1 MLKNYLK
8 IAFRILRRYRA
19 YSFINIVGLAIG
31 MACCLLILA
40 YVRHELSYDRYH
52 KNASQIYRVVEELDL
67 AGKKTHMAI
76 TPAPF
81 APAMDNDLEEVVHA
95 VRFMSSRN
103 IGDKVLVSFR
113 DSHFYE
119 DSWFYADDTVFEVF
133 TFPLVKGDPKTA
145 LKEPLSVVVTEE
157 AARKY
162 FGDEDPLGKVLTVS
176 DKYNQY
182 DFLVTGVLKNIPPH
196 SHFRFDFLASFIT
209 LETHYRFNLPNW
221 FNHAYYTY
229 LLLESGCNPK
239 ELEKKFPA
247 LVEKYTGKVGASVL
261 KPHLQPLTSIHL
273 HSHLRSE
280 IEANSDIVYVYVFS
294 ATAFFILLIAC
305 INFMNLATAR
315 YACRTRE
322 VGVRKVVGARRAQL
336 IKQFLGESILFSLLA
351 LPFSI
356 LFVELLLPVFSSL
369 IGKKLVFNYF
379 SNWLVLI
386 GLLGV
391 TILVGCLSG
400 IYPALFLSAFEPVK
414 VLKGTVFSGSRGVY
428 LRKGLIVFQF
438 AISIILMVSTA
449 VIMNQVDYLRTKKLG
464 FQKEQVLVLPL
475 RSKETRV
482 RYELLKNEFLKNP
495 RIMKVTM
502 SSGLPGRI
510 PHYWVIN
517 AELTEELV
525 DVKKKVMSAW
535 VLMVDHDFI
544 KTMGMELVEGR
555 DFSRD
560 FVTDEKETVIINE
573 QAAKEFGWTSPL
585 GMKVKTENMD
595 GYVIGVVKDFH
606 FKPLYQLIEP
616 IVIYIKPSFFEY
628 ASLRI
633 SPVDIPSTLADLKD
647 KWREL
652 APNQPFEYFFLDS
665 DFDSIYRSEERVGK
679 LTASSTL
686 LAIFIAC
693 LGLFGL
699 ASFTAEQRTKEI
711 GIRKVLGASIP
722 GIVSLLTREFTKWV
736 VVANVFAWPVSYYVM
751 QRWLQNFA
759 YRINVGFLNFLLAA
773 AMTLAVALFAVS
785 YQAIKAALAN
795 PVEALRYE

>member
-8 IAFRILRRYRA
+8 IALRILRRYKA
-19 YSFINIVGLAIG
+19 YSLINIAGLAIG
-31 MACCLLILA
+31 LACCLLILA

-52 KNASQIYRVVEELDL
+52 QNTAQIYRVVEELDL
-67 AGKKTHMAI
+67 PGNKIHMAI

-103 IGDKVLVSFR
+103 IGEKVLVRFQDR
-113 DSHFYE
+113 YFYE
-119 DSWFYADDTVFEVF
+119 DKWFYADDAVFDIF
-133 TFPLVKGDPKTA
+133 TFPLAKGNPKTA

-162 FGDEDPLGKVLTVS
+162 FGDEDPMGKVLNVT
-176 DKYNQY
+176 DEYNQY
-182 DFLVTGVLKNIPPH
+182 DFLITGVLKNIPLN

-209 LETHYRFNLPNW
+209 LEKHYRFNLPNW

-229 LLLESGCNPK
+229 LLLEKGCNPK
-239 ELEKKFPA
+239 DLEKKFPG

-261 KPHLQPLTSIHL
+261 KPHLQPLSSIHL
-273 HSHLRSE
+273 HSHLQSE
-280 IEANSDIVYVYVFS
+280 IEANSDIAYVYVFS
-294 ATAFFILLIAC
+294 AIAFFILLIAC
-305 INFMNLATAR
+305 MNFMNLATAR

-322 VGVRKVVGARRAQL
+322 VGVRKVVGARRPQL
-336 IKQFLGESILFSLLA
+336 IRQFLGESILFSLVA
-351 LPFSI
+351 LPVSI
-356 LFVELLLPVFSSL
+356 LLVELLLPAFSSL
-369 IGKKLVFNYF
+369 IGRKLAFNYF

-391 TILVGCLSG
+391 TFLVGCLSG

-414 VLKGTVFSGSRGVY
+414 VLKGTFLSGSRGAH

-449 VIMNQVDYLRTKKLG
+449 VIINQVDYLRTKKLG

-475 RSKETRV
+475 RSKETRI
-482 RYELLKNEFLKNP
+482 RHELLKYEFLKNP

-510 PHYWVIN
+510 RHYWAIN
-517 AELTEELV
+517 SQLTEELFAA
-525 DVKKKVMSAW
+525 KKKVMSAW

-544 KTMGMELVEGR
+544 KTLGMEIIEGR

-560 FVTDEKETVIINE
+560 FATDEKEAVIINE

-585 GMKVKTENMD
+585 GMRVKTENMD

-633 SPVDIPSTLADLKD
+633 SPDGIPSTLADLKD
-647 KWREL
+647 KWKEL
-652 APNQPFEYFFLDS
+652 APDQPFEYFFLDS
-665 DFDSIYRSEERVGK
+665 DFDSVYRSEERVGK
-679 LTASSTL
+679 LTGSSTL

-722 GIVSLLTREFTKWV
+722 AVVALLTREFTKWV
-736 VVANVFAWPVSYYVM
+736 VVANIVAWPVSYFVM
-751 QRWLQNFA
+751 HRWLQNFA
-759 YRINVGFLNFLLAA
+759 YRTNIGLLNFLLAA
-773 AMTLAVALFAVS
+773 AVTLTVALLAVS
-785 YQAIKAALAN
+785 YQAIKAAAAN